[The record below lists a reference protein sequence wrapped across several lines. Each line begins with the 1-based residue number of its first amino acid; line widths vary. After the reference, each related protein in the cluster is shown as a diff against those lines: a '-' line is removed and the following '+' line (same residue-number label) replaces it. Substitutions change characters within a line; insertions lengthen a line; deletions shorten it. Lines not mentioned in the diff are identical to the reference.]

1 MGFNRRNFLQKA
13 GLGIGALGV
22 SETLLSLLF
31 DGSRAV
37 PILDRY
43 GRALAQPTRR
53 KLAILVGIN
62 QYQQMTALGGC
73 VTDVAMQRE
82 LLIHRFGF
90 SDRDILTLTDS
101 QATRTAIETGFVE
114 HLIKQARAGDV
125 AVFHFSGYG
134 SRVQRHLGADIDR
147 LGNWDNS
154 FVTVDGAIPTNG
166 IPARDLLAETLRLLL
181 LSLST
186 SNVTTILDTAHINRV
201 NSLEGTLRVRNPA
214 YPPVDTVIS
223 EELAFQEELLGQLNP
238 VQRGNISIMPG
249 LYLAATGLSPLA
261 MEAKW
266 NGFTAGLFTY
276 CLTQYLWQAMPP
288 TTVQITMSRTAANIN
303 QLIGI
308 NQQPQ
313 LGGDKY
319 LDPVLPYDLDPHIG
333 ADGVVTSLD
342 SSGTTVQ
349 LWLGGLPGIV
359 TQYYGINS
367 LLELVNENAL
377 QRIEGSETADVRLG
391 SGEGYGKIINKQQPI
406 THNQKL
412 TSNNQQ
418 LQIRTKDGLRATAQ
432 LIPNTTIPNTPIK
445 VGQLVEESVR
455 ILPRNVTLTIALDT
469 KLERIERVDATSAF
483 ASIYPVSS
491 VVIAGEQPADYLFG
505 KRIKEG
511 SSTNLLPNAAPG
523 YGLFYL
529 GGEPIRNT
537 AGESGEAV
545 KSAVTRLL
553 PQLNTLLGSKLLRL
567 TENEGSSKL
576 AIKGYLET
584 IFPEEKTIAIQAPAR
599 GFASLPS
606 RNLPLKYPEFLPSV
620 KEGKLPSIPR
630 GSRIQCRLENYS
642 DLPIYFILLGFQTG
656 ANAIAFFPHSPSSSL
671 PSLRNGSI
679 APGQSLIIPDP
690 AATFDWAV
698 AGLPGV
704 CEIQLIA
711 SPFPFTGAMAKLQAG
726 MISTVKGERIDNLLN
741 SLDVAQAILQD
752 LHQGS
757 GVTSDRIGII
767 SDSYVLDVNA
777 WATLSFIYEVY

>member
-1 MGFNRRNFLQKA
+1 
-13 GLGIGALGV
+13 
-22 SETLLSLLF
+22 
-31 DGSRAV
+31 
-37 PILDRY
+37 
-43 GRALAQPTRR
+43 
-53 KLAILVGIN
+53 
-62 QYQQMTALGGC
+62 MTLGGC

-101 QATRTAIETGFVE
+101 QATRRAIETGFVE

-125 AVFHFSGYG
+125 VVFHFSGYG
-134 SRVQRHLGADIDR
+134 SRVKRNLAADIDK

-181 LSLST
+181 LSLAT
-186 SNVTTILDTAHINRV
+186 SNVTTILDTAHVDRV
-201 NSLEGTLRVRNPA
+201 NILEGTLRVRNPA
-214 YPPVDTVIS
+214 YPPADTVIS
-223 EELAFQEELLGQLNP
+223 EELAFREELLGQINGI
-238 VQRGNISIMPG
+238 QRGNIGMMPG
-249 LYLAATGLSPLA
+249 LFLAAAGLSPLA

-266 NGFTAGLFTY
+266 NGFAAGLFTY
-276 CLTQYLWQAMPP
+276 CLTQYLWQVMPP

-319 LDPVLPYDLDPHIG
+319 LDSLLPYYLNPHIS

-349 LWLGGLPGIV
+349 LWLGGLSGIV
-359 TQYYGINS
+359 IQYYGINS
-367 LLELVNENAL
+367 LLELVNENTL
-377 QRIEGSETADVRLG
+377 ERIEGSDTKDAGLGSDTADAGLG
-391 SGEGYGKIINKQQPI
+391 SHIADDLVKSEEGSAKIINKQQSI

-412 TSNNQQ
+412 TTNNQQ

-432 LIPNTTIPNTPIK
+432 LIPNTTIPNTAIK
-445 VGQLVEESVR
+445 VGQLVQESVR
-455 ILPRNVTLTIALDT
+455 ILPRNVSLTIALDT

-491 VVIAGEQPADYLFG
+491 VVVAGEQPADYLFG

-511 SSTNLLPNAAPG
+511 SSANRLPNAAPG

-529 GGEPIRNT
+529 GGEAIRNT

-545 KSAVTRLL
+545 KSAVTRLQ
-553 PQLNTLLGSKLLRL
+553 PQLNTLLASKLLRL
-567 TENEGSSKL
+567 TGNEGSSKL
-576 AIKGYLET
+576 AIRGYLET
-584 IFPEEKTIAIQAPAR
+584 IFPEEKTIAIRETGR
-599 GFASLPS
+599 GFSSLTS

-642 DLPIYFILLGFQTG
+642 DRVIYFIMLGFQTG
-656 ANAIAFFPHSPSSSL
+656 ANAIAFFPHSSSSSL
-671 PSLRNGSI
+671 PSVRNGSI
-679 APGQSLIIPDP
+679 APGQSVIIPAP
-690 AATFDWAV
+690 ATTFDWAV

-711 SPFPFTGAMAKLQAG
+711 SPFPFTGAMAKLQEG

-741 SLDVAQAILQD
+741 PLDVAQAILQD

-767 SDSYVLDVNA
+767 SDSYVLDVKA
-777 WATLSFIYEVY
+777 WATLSFIYEVV